1 MQNHQGPGHP
11 TAAPDRPAAA
21 FAAHRP
27 PSPVFVDSSGRRQR
41 LVRRLGRLLVIPAA
55 GYVVL
60 LVSTLLGGPTVH
72 SPLLPAAQA
81 PHPVPAPPAAPQSA
95 GPTAEVSGTP
105 APPRTPAPAAN
116 GGGASVRATASRGGT
131 SDASPVPSASAT
143 TSAEPSPSA
152 DPGGH
157 GRSSSAPGK
166 TGKPSTHP

>member
-1 MQNHQGPGHP
+1 MQNHQGPEHP
-11 TAAPDRPAAA
+11 TAAPGRPDAA
-21 FAAHRP
+21 FAAPRP

-81 PHPVPAPPAAPQSA
+81 PQPVPAPSAAPQSP

-105 APPRTPAPAAN
+105 APRRTPVPAAN
-116 GGGASVRATASRGGT
+116 GGGASVRATASRGGP
-131 SDASPVPSASAT
+131 SDASPVPSGSAT
-143 TSAEPSPSA
+143 TSADPSPSA
-152 DPGGH
+152 DPGH

-166 TGKPSTHP
+166 SGKPSTHP